1 MERWGPSGLP
11 AFDPDSQ
18 ELNAVI
24 ETPKGSR
31 NKFNYDPKHGLFRLG
46 GVLPAGAS
54 FPFDFGFVPATL
66 GEDGDPL
73 DVLVLMDEPAF
84 AGCLVPA
91 RLIGVIEAEQTEA
104 GQTAQNDRLIAVAA
118 DSRYHR
124 EVQSLE
130 DLNPT
135 LVAEIEHFFV
145 SYNSIRGKEFK
156 PSRRSGPER
165 ARQLVVEGEQRRRH
179 GSLDVQTPEHP
190 RAVS

>member
-124 EVQSLE
+124 DVQSLE